1 MKEFQASALVG
12 DAVRGLH
19 SFILTPEI
27 ASERLRPYMTDA
39 VCTGKIHDRLDRA
52 IADNQETIRLAQNRI
67 TDLMKVRKLIASR
80 GSVSKPAETPASPAS
95 PAPGHTP
102 AGPAAAP
109 WFSRQADSDGT
120 TP

>member
-19 SFILTPEI
+19 SFSLTPEV
-27 ASERLRPYMTDA
+27 AAERLRPAMTDA
-39 VCTGKIHDRLDRA
+39 VCTGVIHSRLDRA
-52 IADNQETIRLAQNRI
+52 IADNQATIRDAQNRI
-67 TDLMKVRKLIASR
+67 ADLTKLRTLIASR
-80 GSVSKPAETPASPAS
+80 GSVSEPAENPASPAS

-102 AGPAAAP
+102 AGPAADP
-109 WFSRQADSDGT
+109 WFNRGLEGDGA